1 MRSFLV
7 QRLFTFECCS
17 WLLVKFGFL
26 LSVKWLVEKAGCFAL
41 VMRLAG
47 KIVSSCVTWD
57 IKLSPC
63 AHVPVSKVLR
73 DVIRCGAWSCR
84 AGGDDAAPH
93 DGCVRC
99 VVSSTSRLAVR
110 STDVVCQHIHS
121 VMAKHPGTGLVFCSH
136 LMMMMIRKVM
146 FARSYS

>member
-7 QRLFTFECCS
+7 QRLFRFECFS
-17 WLLVKFGFL
+17 WLLVKFDFL
-26 LSVKWLVEKAGCFAL
+26 LSVKWLVEKAGCFVPL
-41 VMRLAG
+41 KRLAG

-73 DVIRCGAWSCR
+73 DVIRCGTWSCW

-93 DGCVRC
+93 DGRLRC
-99 VVSSTSRLAVR
+99 VMSSTSRLAVC
-110 STDVVCQHIHS
+110 STDVVCRHIHS
-121 VMAKHPGTGLVFCSH
+121 VMAKHSGTGLVFCSH